1 MAMALPI
8 TAATAAICA
17 LLLLITAIDTVRQR
31 MQSRTAFGDGNGNA
45 RLISASRSHGN
56 LAEHAPLAIIMIALL
71 EPSADPRI
79 LGAVAAVF
87 VFARICHIFGLYAP
101 MSTEPPIGR
110 KIGVVGTWLTY
121 AVLIAWTLYA
131 VARVGN

>member
-1 MAMALPI
+1 LAVALPI
-8 TAATAAICA
+8 TALTAAVCA

-31 MQSRTAFGDGNGNA
+31 MQSKTAFGDGGGNA
-45 RLISASRSHGN
+45 KLISASRSHGN
-56 LAEHAPLAIIMIALL
+56 LAEHAPLAIIMIGLL
-71 EPSADPRI
+71 EQNADPRA

-101 MSTEPPIGR
+101 MSTEPPTGR

-121 AVLIAWTLYA
+121 AVLIVWTLYS
-131 VARVGN
+131 VLRFGS